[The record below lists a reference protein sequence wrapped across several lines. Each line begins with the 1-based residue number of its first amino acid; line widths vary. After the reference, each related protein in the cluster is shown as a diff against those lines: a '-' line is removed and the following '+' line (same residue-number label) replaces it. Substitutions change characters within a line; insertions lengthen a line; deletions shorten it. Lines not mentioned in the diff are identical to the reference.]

1 MAWGPQYSISKQEL
15 LFYIFSQRLAD
26 CPCPLPFPGDLVELG
41 PNPNSMAC
49 ENPGLFI
56 PSGRFPLITC
66 QGILRLLFRGVW
78 WGSVAMSAKPFR
90 GSDKSSGKESC

>member
-1 MAWGPQYSISKQEL
+1 MHGMGPTIQYFKNRSYY
-15 LFYIFSQRLAD
+15 FFIFSQRSAD

-56 PSGRFPLITC
+56 PSGRFPLTTF
-66 QGILRLLFRGVW
+66 QGILRLLLEVCVGGCGADLLPCQSR
-78 WGSVAMSAKPFR
+78 P
-90 GSDKSSGKESC
+90 SGALR